1 MALAVVSGIIGC
13 LGGAM
18 KIASAFK
25 TQSATTIVGSGTGT
39 GFFKFYSNSV
49 VGNRAMAES
58 SMPQYLD
65 RMIAN
70 IMKEQSP
77 IVQANKDAI
86 RDELQD
92 IKDFES
98 YAWGDCD
105 NMVNTVTYNKASGSL
120 FLYIYVFS
128 PFIHERRG
136 NGVKVANMKIH
147 VDFTLPKDWIIV
159 SKVKSSFFKCTMN
172 QEIQYL
178 DQKTVQMKDVIEAI
192 SIAVA
197 PAVLGLVKLP
207 DRFMACLDAIIQ
219 TQMQNPDAGIVTAPS
234 AEASSAAY
242 QQFQDMR
249 TAQDN
254 YAQNAQS
261 GFQDII
267 GSLGSMGQ
275 STPAPSN

>member
-1 MALAVVSGIIGC
+1 MALAIVSGIIGC

-25 TQSATTIVGSGTGT
+25 TQAATTIVGSGKGT
-39 GFFKFYSNSV
+39 GFFKFYSNSL
-49 VGNRAMAES
+49 VGNRAIPES
-58 SMPQYLD
+58 GMPTYLD
-65 RMIAN
+65 RMMAH
-70 IMKEQSP
+70 IMAEQSP
-77 IVQANKDAI
+77 IVQANKAAI
-86 RDELQD
+86 VADLQD

-105 NMVNTVTYNKASGSL
+105 NMVNTVSYNKMSGSL
-120 FLYIYVFS
+120 FMYVYVFS
-128 PFIHERRG
+128 PFIHERLG

-159 SKVKSSFFKCTMN
+159 SKVKSSFFKATMN

-178 DQKTVQMKDVIEAI
+178 DTKSVKLTDVIEAI

-207 DRFMACLDAIIQ
+207 DRFMACLDSIIKS
-219 TQMQNPDAGIVTAPS
+219 QMEHPDAGIVTAPTAEQS
-234 AEASSAAY
+234 AAAY

-249 TAQDN
+249 QAQDN

-267 GSLGSMGQ
+267 GSLGTMGG
-275 STPAPSN
+275 STPAPAN